1 MKLGPCAAGALLL
14 ATVIVGCRESAS
26 APPAQTPAPPASQ
39 YPTRAQPRLPTR
51 KLYLGAE
58 ELVAELALTGE
69 QEMTGMMFRT
79 NILENEAMLFVFRGP
94 SQQAFWMKNTIVP
107 LSIGFIDPD
116 GTLLEVSDL
125 QPLNTNAVSS
135 ESLNIQYVL
144 ETKQGW
150 FERHHIRPGALIKTD
165 AGSLRQTFFGQK

>member
-1 MKLGPCAAGALLL
+1 MKFRSWTVWALCLAGMVIACRDSGTPPAA
-14 ATVIVGCRESAS
+14 SAS
-26 APPAQTPAPPASQ
+26 ATAEPQ
-39 YPTRAQPRLPTR
+39 YPTRAQPRLATK

-58 ELVAELALTGE
+58 ELIAELALTGE

-79 NILENEAMLFVFRGP
+79 NILENEAMLFVFRAP

-107 LSIGFIDPD
+107 LSIGFIDPE
-116 GTLLEVSDL
+116 GILLEVGEL
-125 QPLNTNAVSS
+125 QPLNTNAVAS

-150 FERHHIRPGALIKTD
+150 FERHHVRPGTLVKTES
-165 AGSLRQTFFGQK
+165 GSLRQTFFNQK

>member
-1 MKLGPCAAGALLL
+1 MKFGQCGSSALLL
-14 ATVIVGCRESAS
+14 AAVIAGCRESGTSQSAPAA
-26 APPAQTPAPPASQ
+26 APPAPQ
-39 YPTRAQPRLPTR
+39 YPTRAQPKLSTK